1 MYALRGINTRINIL
15 TDYIYNTPNI
25 SDAERKHWE
34 QVIEMY
40 QDLRVRLTKKNIINK
55 KSYGIWF
62 DYSKLDN
69 LDRDVEEGAGTITC
83 KECGATIALDECG
96 GTCPSCGVQISYN
109 K

>member
-1 MYALRGINTRINIL
+1 MIMSATIS
-15 TDYIYNTPNI
+15 IYKPI
-25 SDAERKHWE
+25 DVELVPVFDRELAE
-34 QVIEMY
+34 Y
-40 QDLRVRLTKKNIINK
+40 NK

-69 LDRDVEEGAGTITC
+69 LDRDVEESAEAITC